1 MRISDW
7 SSDVCSSDLSGLTS
21 EPRIWKQYGERDGY
35 PDGMSFCPNGLLWIA
50 FWDAQCLRAFDE
62 LGQTR
67 RELCLPVKRPT
78 KPTFDPAGPGYVTSA
93 KIGLDDDGVQGRIFA
108 FEQSANGERRVGKE
122 CVSTCISRWSP

>member
-1 MRISDW
+1 MAEFDA
-7 SSDVCSSDLSGLTS
+7 SGLTS

-67 RELCLPVKRPT
+67 RELCLPR
-78 KPTFDPAGPGYVTSA
+78 S
-93 KIGLDDDGVQGRIFA
+93 
-108 FEQSANGERRVGKE
+108 EERRVGE
-122 CVSTCISRWSP
+122 EWVSTCRSRWLPYHVKKNIYATHNT